1 MTGASQLLAAVVF
14 LPLVGAFL
22 LMLFPADDHRN
33 LKATAFGLSA
43 LNFVLS
49 AGLWMSF
56 EPRVP
61 GYQFETNLAW
71 IEQFGIRFHLGIDG
85 ISLLLVLLTTF
96 LVPITLLGAWTAIE
110 ARVKEFTIAILALE
124 TGMLGAFVSLDL
136 FLFYVFWEAML
147 VPMYFLIGIWGG
159 QRRIYAAI
167 KFFIFTMAGSLLMLV
182 AILYVASQPDGGWDF
197 SLYAALARSFEPTV
211 EPYLFWAFAVAFAIK
226 VPLFPV
232 HTWLPDAHVE
242 APTAGSVILAG
253 VLLKLGVYGFIRF
266 AFPMFPTAAFAALP
280 LITVLSLIS
289 IVYGALAAW
298 VQPDMKKLV
307 AYSSIS
313 HLGFCMLGLAA
324 MSVEAVTGSVF
335 IMLAH
340 GVSTGALFLLV
351 GVLYERRH
359 TRVLADYGGIAKRAP
374 IFAFFLVFMVMA
386 SAGLPALS
394 GFPGEFL
401 VLLGTFTS
409 KRPMMMAAACIAATG
424 VILAAVYLLWMVH
437 RILFGPLQ
445 NPENQHIKD
454 MNLREIAVL
463 APLAVLAI
471 VLGVAPGLVT
481 DRVEPAVEA
490 WVQQLH
496 ERADGIPAYQP
507 DHGALAPVSLTRSVG
522 PRLRR
527 APVQPVRPAQN
538 DAQRRLDR
546 LFRRGDAQGVPGGPG
561 QAPVARPGVEAQG
574 ARPVDRSAL
583 RRPILIPGAPA
594 PAPAPRSPAG
604 GEVN

>member
-33 LKATAFGLSA
+33 LKATAFGLS
-43 LNFVLS
+43 LLTFVLS
-49 AGLWMSF
+49 IGLWTSF
-56 EPRVP
+56 EPQAL
-61 GYQFETNLAW
+61 GYQFETNLSW

-96 LVPITLLGAWTAIE
+96 LVPVTLLGAWTAIE

-182 AILYVASQPDGGWDF
+182 AILYVAGQPNGGWDF
-197 SLYAALARSFEPTV
+197 SLRAAIGRSFDPSI

-280 LITVLSLIS
+280 LLAVLALIS

-359 TRVLADYGGIAKRAP
+359 TRVLADYGGLAKRAP

-409 KRPMMMAAACIAATG
+409 GRPMMMVAACVAATG

-445 NPENQHIKD
+445 NPENQNIQD
-454 MNLREIAVL
+454 MNAREIAVL
-463 APLAVLAI
+463 VPLAVLA
-471 VLGVAPGLVT
+471 VGLGVAPGLVT
-481 DRVEPAVEA
+481 DRVQPAVHA
-490 WVQQLH
+490 WVDQLH
-496 ERADGIPAYQP
+496 ERANGVTAYAP
-507 DHGALAPVSLTRSVG
+507 DPGALAPVSVARG
-522 PRLRR
+522 ARRRLRP
-527 APVQPVRPAQN
+527 APVRPPSFAPGAVQRALRERFERHDP
-538 DAQRRLDR
+538 DAPKVRGQPPL
-546 LFRRGDAQGVPGGPG
+546 RRGA
-561 QAPVARPGVEAQG
+561 VE
-574 ARPVDRSAL
+574 PS
-583 RRPILIPGAPA
+583 GAPLNR
-594 PAPAPRSPAG
+594 PSLRKPH
-604 GEVN
+604 GEAE